1 MELLPTKIIYHIF
14 ADNRDEYADTITKAK
29 QIFRHFKQEVGNA
42 RLYEEIWQDPSDEP
56 VEENC
61 LISFGSYPL

>member
-1 MELLPTKIIYHIF
+1 MKLLPTKIVYHIF
-14 ADNRDEYADTITKAK
+14 TDNNDVYADDFNEAK
-29 QIFRHFKQEVGNA
+29 KIYRQFKKDFCCA

-61 LISFGSYPL
+61 LMSFGQYPM

>member
-1 MELLPTKIIYHIF
+1 MELLPTKIVYHIF
-14 ADNRDEYADTITKAK
+14 ADNRDEYANTITKAK
-29 QIFRHFKQEVGNA
+29 QIFRFFKKEIGNA

-61 LISFGSYPL
+61 LMSFGSYPF